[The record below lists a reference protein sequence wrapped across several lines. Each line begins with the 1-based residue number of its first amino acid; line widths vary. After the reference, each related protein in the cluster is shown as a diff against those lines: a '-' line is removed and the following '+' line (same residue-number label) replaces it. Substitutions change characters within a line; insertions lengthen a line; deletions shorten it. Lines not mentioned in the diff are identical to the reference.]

1 MIADWLLCRRR
12 IVEYI
17 EELRQR
23 ICNCKTDDDDE
34 LRNCITLLSLQQQRL
49 RLIDVMLVR
58 DPKQAPIY
66 RAAFERGEALL
77 NWGWV
82 WTA

>member
-1 MIADWLLCRRR
+1 MIADWLTCRRR
-12 IVEYI
+12 IAEYI

-23 ICNCKTDDDDE
+23 ICKTNDDDE

-49 RLIDVMLVR
+49 RLIDVLLVR
-58 DPKQAPIY
+58 DPKRASIYQA
-66 RAAFERGEALL
+66 AWERGEALL

-82 WTA
+82 WTV